1 MPTTIWKAFSDLAAR
16 PPLQVATVLSVSG
29 GIARVQ
35 FPGGGELLARGEAQV
50 GEKVFVRD
58 GVIETQAPSLPLF
71 QIEID

>member
-1 MPTTIWKAFSDLAAR
+1 MTTNIWKAFSNLVAR

-35 FPGGGELLARGEAQV
+35 FPGGGELLARGDAQV

-58 GVIETQAPSLPLF
+58 GVIETQAPNLPLF
-71 QIEID
+71 QLEID

>member
-1 MPTTIWKAFSDLAAR
+1 MTTNIWKAFSDLVAR
-16 PPLQVATVLSVSG
+16 PPLQVATVLSISG
-29 GIARVQ
+29 GIARVH

-58 GVIETQAPSLPLF
+58 GVIETQAPNLPLF